1 MEEIIF
7 PNKLRSARKAKS
19 VGMQEIADL
28 LNVSLSAIS
37 KIERGYRRISQEQM
51 IKIIEF
57 LNCTTDDIFISKE
70 KDEDQAVLEEWKKEA
85 EKRISANEN
94 SGLKVF
100 GAGLREL
107 RKERKIN
114 LADFAKKALMT
125 VSVYHRV
132 EMGQREIYKNELAS
146 IANALDL
153 EIEDMVSRIRDRSVK
168 GELNKHLRKNQGE
181 FKLTHFSD
189 IANRGAKNSGKYK
202 VPFYKE
208 EDSEGNLIIA
218 KNESNLIECPIY
230 LEKDWHDV
238 YAIQLSNKKLGSLI
252 PNDSILF
259 ADRASQVK
267 NGDLAVLKRKR
278 NDGIT
283 EIVILKVEFNSDDK
297 VTGLTQN
304 PEEKIIF
311 EGNEVESLDKI
322 SLIKL
327 A

>member
-7 PNKLRSARKAKS
+7 PNKLRSARKAKG

-28 LNVSLSAIS
+28 LGVSLSAIS

-70 KDEDQAVLEEWKKEA
+70 KDEDQAILEEWKKEA

-114 LADFAKKALMT
+114 LADFAKQALMT

-146 IANALDL
+146 IAGALGM
-153 EIEDMVSRIRDRSVK
+153 EIEDMVTRIKERSVK

-208 EDSEGNLIIA
+208 HDSEGNLIIA

-230 LEKDWHDV
+230 LEKDWHDT
-238 YAIQLSNKKLGSLI
+238 YAVQISNEKLGSLI
-252 PNDSILF
+252 PNGSIIF
-259 ADRASQVK
+259 ADKSEDVK
-267 NGDLAVLKRKR
+267 DGDLAILKRKR
-278 NDGIT
+278 NDGVT
-283 EIVILKVEFNSDDK
+283 EIVIIKVDISDNK
-297 VTGLTQN
+297 ATGLTHN

-311 EGNEVESLDKI
+311 DNSEVKTLDKI